1 MKTKLTISILVAMVF
16 AMVFGAV
23 AVSAAVPEEPTTFWL
38 SHYYFVKGDELNDD
52 ISLSRDAPVTV
63 HFVKDGAWIGLA
75 SLQYRQRVEATLP
88 AGSYEFIFNDQT
100 GAEIFTCG
108 PYEFDGGDIVHMQ
121 AHEQGPG
128 REPDCYTKI
137 D

>member
-1 MKTKLTISILVAMVF
+1 MKTKLSISILVAMVF

-23 AVSAAVPEEPTTFWL
+23 GVSAAVPEEPSTFWL
-38 SHYYFVKGDELNDD
+38 SHYYFVKADELDED
-52 ISLSRDAPVTV
+52 ISFSRDAPVTV
-63 HFVKDGAWIGLA
+63 HMVKDGVWIGLA
-75 SLQYRQRVEATLP
+75 TLQYRQRVEATLP
-88 AGSYEFIFNDQT
+88 AGSYEFVYTDPT

-108 PYEFDGGDIVHMQ
+108 PYDFEGGDIVHMQ

>member
-1 MKTKLTISILVAMVF
+1 MKTKLSISILVALVL

-23 AVSAAVPEEPTTFWL
+23 GVGAAVPNDPSTFWI
-38 SHYYFVKGDELNDD
+38 SYYYFVKGDELDDD
-52 ISLSRDAPVTV
+52 INLSRDAPVTI
-63 HFVKDGAWIGLA
+63 HIVKDGVTIEIA

-88 AGSYEFIFNDQT
+88 GGSYEFMYYDET
-100 GAEIFTCG
+100 GQELFGCG
-108 PYEFDGGDIVHMQ
+108 PYDFANGDVVHMQ

-128 REPDCYTKI
+128 RVADCYVKI